1 MKNKMVWMVTAAAM
15 FTALTVSAAD
25 KEVKKERQAVRAERR
40 AEKIDIDKRID
51 AVNRLDN
58 KPAAMQAGLAAVS
71 KETAVPLQKIQAEH
85 KEHPRVGLAGLFVAH
100 DLAVHSHKPVD
111 QFIKAHQDGSTWTAL
126 ATANGVDLS
135 EIDGKLAR
143 IEQEMR
149 GAK

>member
-1 MKNKMVWMVTAAAM
+1 MKKNMVMIMTAAALC
-15 FTALTVSAAD
+15 TALTANAAD
-25 KEVKKERQAVRAERR
+25 KETRKERQATRAERR
-40 AEKIDIDKRID
+40 ADKIDIDKRIE

-58 KPAAMQAGLAAVS
+58 KPAAMQAGMAAVS

-111 QFIKAHQDGSTWTAL
+111 HFIKAHQEGNTWTAL
-126 ATANGVDLS
+126 ATANGLDLS
-135 EIDGKLAR
+135 EVDSKLAR

-149 GAK
+149 GAR

>member
-1 MKNKMVWMVTAAAM
+1 VN
-15 FTALTVSAAD
+15 AAD
-25 KEVKKERQAVRAERR
+25 KETRNERQAERR

-71 KETAVPLQKIQAEH
+71 KETTVPLQKIQAEH

-100 DLAVHSHKPVD
+100 DLAVHAHKPVD
-111 QFIKAHQDGSTWTAL
+111 HFIKAHQAGNTWTAL

-143 IEQEMR
+143 IEQAMQD
-149 GAK
+149 AK

>member
-1 MKNKMVWMVTAAAM
+1 MKNKMVLMMTAAAM
-15 FTALTVSAAD
+15 CTALTVSAAD
-25 KEVKKERQAVRAERR
+25 KETRKERQAVRAERR

-71 KETAVPLQKIQAEH
+71 KETAVPVQKIQAEH

-100 DLAVHSHKPVD
+100 DLAVHAHKPVD
-111 QFIKAHQDGSTWTAL
+111 HFIKAHQAGTTWTAL
-126 ATANGVDLS
+126 ATANGLDLT

-143 IEQEMR
+143 IEQAMQ